1 MHSQEAMQR
10 ELRPLAESTR
20 AGRLTDAAGDGPA
33 DDGITPGVQRLD
45 GPQDIKDSPLTQTL
59 PTPRVSQVQP
69 ASYSAPQSGAR
80 PRPRSAYAT
89 TNGPA
94 DGTSIVGA
102 APPATGRTQPL
113 TTGTGPADRGATY
126 GFDGNYVWLQGQLE
140 YSQATKQWK
149 LRYIPIDGP
158 QDRYGGSVVLSAT
171 SALNGYKAGS
181 FVSVKGQL
189 DANRTTPQG
198 SISPLYLVTSVDRLS
213 D

>member
-1 MHSQEAMQR
+1 MQR

-20 AGRLTDAAGDGPA
+20 AGRLTDAAGDGPP
-33 DDGITPGVQRLD
+33 DDGVTPGVQRLD
-45 GPQDIKDSPLTQTL
+45 GPQDLKDSPLTQTL
-59 PTPRVSQVQP
+59 PTPRVAQVQP
-69 ASYSAPQSGAR
+69 VSYNAPQSGAR
-80 PRPRSAYAT
+80 PRPRSAYVA
-89 TNGPA
+89 TNGVA
-94 DGTSIVGA
+94 NGA
-102 APPATGRTQPL
+102 AGTGAVPQAI

-126 GFDGNYVWLQGQLE
+126 GYDGNYTWLQGQLE

-158 QDRYGGSVVLSAT
+158 TDRYGGSVVLSAT

-189 DANRTTPQG
+189 DANRTTAQG
-198 SISPLYLVTSVDRLS
+198 SFSPLYLVTSVDRLS